1 MYLFWNNKYKQ
12 LILLIKP
19 DREKGVQHMLFL
31 STYNLSYSEPVNQC
45 RSVVV
50 IPILN
55 SEIRITNGY
64 LSELAQK
71 VFISKFLAARILL
84 FFKCIFLLIIYRW
97 KKITKTNFLSEQKL
111 GTYQVVIY
119 VSNMNNHVQILHI
132 MSHPIIRLHDK
143 AGYFVRIFSKRNK
156 ILIMDY

>member
-1 MYLFWNNKYKQ
+1 MDFRPICQNVYTYIHMYLFWNNKYKQ

-84 FFKCIFLLIIYRW
+84 FLNAFFYLLFTDGKRLLKQIF
-97 KKITKTNFLSEQKL
+97 FLSRN
-111 GTYQVVIY
+111 QVPTRQLF
-119 VSNMNNHVQILHI
+119 MFQT
-132 MSHPIIRLHDK
+132 
-143 AGYFVRIFSKRNK
+143 
-156 ILIMDY
+156 